1 MGQHPIALCT
11 LPQMGE
17 NSMGMLARWQLG
29 AKALEVAR
37 WAADVAQSI
46 DPGAVMRVLLKV
58 IEIERERRGI
68 PGAQK
73 LTELLEWFT
82 ANYPTAGAASVVIGY
97 VRALVSLL
105 NALAVFKK

>member
-1 MGQHPIALCT
+1 
-11 LPQMGE
+11 MGE
-17 NSMGMLARWQLG
+17 THMGMLARWQLG

-46 DPGAVMRVLLKV
+46 DPGAVMRVLMKV
-58 IEIERERRGI
+58 VEIERERRGI
-68 PGAQK
+68 PGAVK
-73 LTELLEWFT
+73 LTELLDWFT

-97 VRALVSLL
+97 VRSLVELL

>member
-1 MGQHPIALCT
+1 MSILD
-11 LPQMGE
+11 
-17 NSMGMLARWQLG
+17 RWKLG

-37 WAADVAQSI
+37 WAADVAQHI

-58 IEIERERRGI
+58 VEIERERRGI

-97 VRALVSLL
+97 VKALVSLL